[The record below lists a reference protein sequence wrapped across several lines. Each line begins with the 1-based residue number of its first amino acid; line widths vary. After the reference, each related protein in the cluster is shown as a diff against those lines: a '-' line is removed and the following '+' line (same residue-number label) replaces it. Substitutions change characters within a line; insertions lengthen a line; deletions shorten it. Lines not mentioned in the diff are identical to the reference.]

1 MIEVTQISADKKEE
15 KSWKRLVFLHDIEEV
30 VELPESKQTW
40 IIQSS
45 KHGLCWKRNYIK
57 VAESFNEIKEKIQ
70 NFFVFEITEKMESGY
85 LLRRLI
91 RFTELEAILE
101 GDNLYET
108 TLVLN
113 HRSGL
118 FGKREWI
125 TVAESFNDFKQRI
138 EARLRGEFD
147 EY

>member
-1 MIEVTQISADKKEE
+1 M
-15 KSWKRLVFLHDIEEV
+15 
-30 VELPESKQTW
+30 
-40 IIQSS
+40 
-45 KHGLCWKRNYIK
+45 
-57 VAESFNEIKEKIQ
+57 AESFNEIKEKIQ
-70 NFFVFEITEKMESGY
+70 NFFVIEITEKMESGY